1 MADAGVGSPP
11 AKSKAKGQSAAA
23 AADASSPAASDIR
36 TGTVNVPGSG
46 TLTVSQDT
54 PGVATM
60 AEENNFNMN
69 MITYGLVH
77 YNLNNR
83 LIKRSS
89 TSTGGAQFA
98 FFHHPHISEFL
109 SNIPTSGCGT
119 FSTSRYSDVV
129 ATSIVVISD
138 LDFRFSGIEFLIF
151 NCVVRQ
157 HA

>member
-1 MADAGVGSPP
+1 MMNSIDDINVTSYGIHVLLLSIFHLVVKVG
-11 AKSKAKGQSAAA
+11 GC
-23 AADASSPAASDIR
+23 
-36 TGTVNVPGSG
+36 V
-46 TLTVSQDT
+46 
-54 PGVATM
+54 

-77 YNLNNR
+77 YNLDNR
-83 LIKRSS
+83 LLKRYS
-89 TSTGGAQFA
+89 TSTGRAQFA

-109 SNIPTSGCGT
+109 SNITMSGCGT
-119 FSTSRYSDVV
+119 LSTSRYSDVV

>member
-1 MADAGVGSPP
+1 MMNSIDYINVTSYGIHVLLLSIFHLVVKVG
-11 AKSKAKGQSAAA
+11 GC
-23 AADASSPAASDIR
+23 
-36 TGTVNVPGSG
+36 V
-46 TLTVSQDT
+46 
-54 PGVATM
+54 

-69 MITYGLVH
+69 KITYGLVH
-77 YNLNNR
+77 YNLDNR

-151 NCVVRQ
+151 NCVARL

>member
-1 MADAGVGSPP
+1 MMNSIDDINVTSYGIHVLLLSNFHLVVKVG
-11 AKSKAKGQSAAA
+11 GC
-23 AADASSPAASDIR
+23 
-36 TGTVNVPGSG
+36 V
-46 TLTVSQDT
+46 
-54 PGVATM
+54 

-109 SNIPTSGCGT
+109 WNIAMSGSGT

>member
-1 MADAGVGSPP
+1 MMNSIDDINVTSYGIHVLLLSIFHLVVKVG
-11 AKSKAKGQSAAA
+11 GC
-23 AADASSPAASDIR
+23 
-36 TGTVNVPGSG
+36 V
-46 TLTVSQDT
+46 
-54 PGVATM
+54 

-77 YNLNNR
+77 YNLDNR
-83 LIKRSS
+83 LLKRSS
-89 TSTGGAQFA
+89 TSTGRAQFA

-109 SNIPTSGCGT
+109 SNIAMSGCGT

-151 NCVVRQ
+151 NCVARR

>member
-1 MADAGVGSPP
+1 MMNSIDDINVTSYGIHVLLLSIFHLVVKVG
-11 AKSKAKGQSAAA
+11 GC
-23 AADASSPAASDIR
+23 
-36 TGTVNVPGSG
+36 V
-46 TLTVSQDT
+46 
-54 PGVATM
+54 

-77 YNLNNR
+77 YTLYNR
-83 LIKRSS
+83 FLKRSS

-109 SNIPTSGCGT
+109 SNIAMSGCGT

-151 NCVVRQ
+151 DCVARR

>member
-1 MADAGVGSPP
+1 MMNSIDDINVTSYGIHVLLLSIFHLVVKVG
-11 AKSKAKGQSAAA
+11 GC
-23 AADASSPAASDIR
+23 
-36 TGTVNVPGSG
+36 V
-46 TLTVSQDT
+46 
-54 PGVATM
+54 

-109 SNIPTSGCGT
+109 SDIATSGCGT

-151 NCVVRQ
+151 NCVARR

>member
-1 MADAGVGSPP
+1 MMNSIDDINVTSYGIHVLLLSIFHLVVKVG
-11 AKSKAKGQSAAA
+11 GC
-23 AADASSPAASDIR
+23 
-36 TGTVNVPGSG
+36 V
-46 TLTVSQDT
+46 
-54 PGVATM
+54 

-77 YNLNNR
+77 YNLDNR

-89 TSTGGAQFA
+89 TSTSRAQFT

-109 SNIPTSGCGT
+109 WDITMSGCGT
-119 FSTSRYSDVV
+119 FSTSRYFDVV

-151 NCVVRQ
+151 NCVARR

>member
-1 MADAGVGSPP
+1 MMNSIDDINVTSYGIHVLLLSIFHLVVKVG
-11 AKSKAKGQSAAA
+11 GC
-23 AADASSPAASDIR
+23 
-36 TGTVNVPGSG
+36 V
-46 TLTVSQDT
+46 
-54 PGVATM
+54 

-69 MITYGLVH
+69 MIKYGLVH

>member
-1 MADAGVGSPP
+1 MMNSIDDINVTSYGIHVLLLSIFHLVVKVG
-11 AKSKAKGQSAAA
+11 GC
-23 AADASSPAASDIR
+23 
-36 TGTVNVPGSG
+36 V
-46 TLTVSQDT
+46 
-54 PGVATM
+54 

-69 MITYGLVH
+69 TITYGLVH
-77 YNLNNR
+77 YNLDNR
-83 LIKRSS
+83 LLKRSS
-89 TSTGGAQFA
+89 TSTGRAQFA

-109 SNIPTSGCGT
+109 SNITMSGCGT

-151 NCVVRQ
+151 NCVARR

>member
-1 MADAGVGSPP
+1 MMNSIDDINVTSYGIHVLLLSIFHLVVKVG
-11 AKSKAKGQSAAA
+11 GC
-23 AADASSPAASDIR
+23 
-36 TGTVNVPGSG
+36 V
-46 TLTVSQDT
+46 
-54 PGVATM
+54 

-109 SNIPTSGCGT
+109 SNITMSGCGT

-151 NCVVRQ
+151 NCVARLY
-157 HA
+157 A

>member
-1 MADAGVGSPP
+1 MMNSIDDINVTSYGIHVLLLSIFHLVVKVG
-11 AKSKAKGQSAAA
+11 GC
-23 AADASSPAASDIR
+23 
-36 TGTVNVPGSG
+36 V
-46 TLTVSQDT
+46 
-54 PGVATM
+54 
-60 AEENNFNMN
+60 AEENNFIMN

-77 YNLNNR
+77 YNLDNR
-83 LIKRSS
+83 LLKRSS
-89 TSTGGAQFA
+89 TSTGRAQFA

-109 SNIPTSGCGT
+109 SNITMSGCGT
-119 FSTSRYSDVV
+119 LSTSRYSDVV

>member
-1 MADAGVGSPP
+1 MMNSIDDINVTSYGIHVLLLSIFHLVVKVG
-11 AKSKAKGQSAAA
+11 GC
-23 AADASSPAASDIR
+23 
-36 TGTVNVPGSG
+36 V
-46 TLTVSQDT
+46 
-54 PGVATM
+54 

-83 LIKRSS
+83 LLKRSS

-109 SNIPTSGCGT
+109 SNIAMSGCGT

-151 NCVVRQ
+151 NCVARR

>member
-1 MADAGVGSPP
+1 MMNSIDDINVTSYGIHVLLLSIFHLVVKVG
-11 AKSKAKGQSAAA
+11 GC
-23 AADASSPAASDIR
+23 
-36 TGTVNVPGSG
+36 V
-46 TLTVSQDT
+46 
-54 PGVATM
+54 

-77 YNLNNR
+77 YNLDNQV
-83 LIKRSS
+83 IKRSS
-89 TSTGGAQFA
+89 TSTGRAQFA

-109 SNIPTSGCGT
+109 SNITMSGCGT

-151 NCVVRQ
+151 NCVARR

>member
-1 MADAGVGSPP
+1 MMNSIDDINVTSYGIHVLLLSIFHLAVKVG
-11 AKSKAKGQSAAA
+11 GC
-23 AADASSPAASDIR
+23 
-36 TGTVNVPGSG
+36 V
-46 TLTVSQDT
+46 
-54 PGVATM
+54 

-77 YNLNNR
+77 YNLDNR

-89 TSTGGAQFA
+89 TSTGRAQFA

-109 SNIPTSGCGT
+109 SNITMSGCGT

>member
-1 MADAGVGSPP
+1 MMNSIDDINVTSYGIHVLLLSIFHLVVKVG
-11 AKSKAKGQSAAA
+11 GC
-23 AADASSPAASDIR
+23 
-36 TGTVNVPGSG
+36 V
-46 TLTVSQDT
+46 
-54 PGVATM
+54 

-109 SNIPTSGCGT
+109 SNIAMSGCGT

>member
-1 MADAGVGSPP
+1 MMNSIDDINVTSYGIHVLLLSIFHLVVKVG
-11 AKSKAKGQSAAA
+11 GC
-23 AADASSPAASDIR
+23 
-36 TGTVNVPGSG
+36 V
-46 TLTVSQDT
+46 
-54 PGVATM
+54 

-77 YNLNNR
+77 YNLDNR
-83 LIKRSS
+83 LLKRSS

-109 SNIPTSGCGT
+109 SNITMSGCGT

-151 NCVVRQ
+151 NCVARR

>member
-1 MADAGVGSPP
+1 MMNSIDDINVTSYGIHVLLLSIFHLVVKVG
-11 AKSKAKGQSAAA
+11 GC
-23 AADASSPAASDIR
+23 
-36 TGTVNVPGSG
+36 V
-46 TLTVSQDT
+46 
-54 PGVATM
+54 

-109 SNIPTSGCGT
+109 SNITMSGCGT

-151 NCVVRQ
+151 NCVARP

>member
-1 MADAGVGSPP
+1 MMNSIDDFNVTSYGIHVLLLSIFHLVVKVG
-11 AKSKAKGQSAAA
+11 GC
-23 AADASSPAASDIR
+23 
-36 TGTVNVPGSG
+36 V
-46 TLTVSQDT
+46 
-54 PGVATM
+54 

-77 YNLNNR
+77 YNLDNR

-89 TSTGGAQFA
+89 TSTGRAQFA

-109 SNIPTSGCGT
+109 SNITMSGCGT

-151 NCVVRQ
+151 NCVARR

>member
-1 MADAGVGSPP
+1 MMNSINDINVTSYGIHVLLLSIFHLVVKVG
-11 AKSKAKGQSAAA
+11 GC
-23 AADASSPAASDIR
+23 
-36 TGTVNVPGSG
+36 V
-46 TLTVSQDT
+46 
-54 PGVATM
+54 

-77 YNLNNR
+77 YNLGNR
-83 LIKRSS
+83 FIKRSS
-89 TSTGGAQFA
+89 TSTGRAQFA

-109 SNIPTSGCGT
+109 SNITMSGCGT

-151 NCVVRQ
+151 NCVARLY
-157 HA
+157 A

>member
-1 MADAGVGSPP
+1 MMNSIDDINVTSYGIHVLLLSIFHLVVKVG
-11 AKSKAKGQSAAA
+11 GC
-23 AADASSPAASDIR
+23 
-36 TGTVNVPGSG
+36 V
-46 TLTVSQDT
+46 
-54 PGVATM
+54 

-77 YNLNNR
+77 YNLDNR

-109 SNIPTSGCGT
+109 SNITMSGCGT

-151 NCVVRQ
+151 NCVARR

>member
-1 MADAGVGSPP
+1 MMNSIDDINVTSYGIHVLLLSIFHLVVKVG
-11 AKSKAKGQSAAA
+11 GC
-23 AADASSPAASDIR
+23 
-36 TGTVNVPGSG
+36 V
-46 TLTVSQDT
+46 
-54 PGVATM
+54 

-109 SNIPTSGCGT
+109 SNIPMSGCGT

-138 LDFRFSGIEFLIF
+138 LDFSFSGIEFLIF
-151 NCVVRQ
+151 NCVARRY
-157 HA
+157 A

>member
-1 MADAGVGSPP
+1 MMNSIDDINVTSYGIHVLLLSIFHLVVKVG
-11 AKSKAKGQSAAA
+11 GC
-23 AADASSPAASDIR
+23 
-36 TGTVNVPGSG
+36 V
-46 TLTVSQDT
+46 
-54 PGVATM
+54 

-77 YNLNNR
+77 YNLDN
-83 LIKRSS
+83 LLLKRYS
-89 TSTGGAQFA
+89 TSTGRAQFA

-109 SNIPTSGCGT
+109 SNITMSGCGT

-151 NCVVRQ
+151 NCVARL

>member
-1 MADAGVGSPP
+1 MMNSIDDINVTSYGIHVLLLSIFHLVVKVG
-11 AKSKAKGQSAAA
+11 GC
-23 AADASSPAASDIR
+23 
-36 TGTVNVPGSG
+36 V
-46 TLTVSQDT
+46 
-54 PGVATM
+54 

-77 YNLNNR
+77 YNLDNR

-89 TSTGGAQFA
+89 TSTGRAQFA

-109 SNIPTSGCGT
+109 SNITMSGCGT

-151 NCVVRQ
+151 NCVARR

>member
-1 MADAGVGSPP
+1 MMNSIDDINVTSYGIHVLLLSIFHLVVKVG
-11 AKSKAKGQSAAA
+11 GC
-23 AADASSPAASDIR
+23 
-36 TGTVNVPGSG
+36 V
-46 TLTVSQDT
+46 
-54 PGVATM
+54 

-89 TSTGGAQFA
+89 TSTGRAQFA

-109 SNIPTSGCGT
+109 SNITMSGCGT

>member
-1 MADAGVGSPP
+1 MMNSIDDINVTSYGIHVLLLSIFHLVVKVG
-11 AKSKAKGQSAAA
+11 GC
-23 AADASSPAASDIR
+23 
-36 TGTVNVPGSG
+36 V
-46 TLTVSQDT
+46 
-54 PGVATM
+54 

-77 YNLNNR
+77 YNLDNR
-83 LIKRSS
+83 LLKRSS
-89 TSTGGAQFA
+89 TSTGRAQFA

-109 SNIPTSGCGT
+109 SNITMSGCGT

-151 NCVVRQ
+151 NCVARL

>member
-1 MADAGVGSPP
+1 MMNSIDDINVTSYGIHVLLLSIFHLVVKVG
-11 AKSKAKGQSAAA
+11 GC
-23 AADASSPAASDIR
+23 
-36 TGTVNVPGSG
+36 V
-46 TLTVSQDT
+46 
-54 PGVATM
+54 

-77 YNLNNR
+77 YNLYNR
-83 LIKRSS
+83 FLKRSS

-109 SNIPTSGCGT
+109 SNITMSGCGT

-151 NCVVRQ
+151 NCVARR

>member
-1 MADAGVGSPP
+1 MMNSIDDINVTSYGIHVLLLSIFHLVVKVG
-11 AKSKAKGQSAAA
+11 GC
-23 AADASSPAASDIR
+23 
-36 TGTVNVPGSG
+36 V
-46 TLTVSQDT
+46 
-54 PGVATM
+54 

-109 SNIPTSGCGT
+109 SNIAMSGCGT

-151 NCVVRQ
+151 DCVARR

>member
-1 MADAGVGSPP
+1 MMNSIDDINVTSYGIHVLLLSIFHLVVKVG
-11 AKSKAKGQSAAA
+11 GC
-23 AADASSPAASDIR
+23 
-36 TGTVNVPGSG
+36 V
-46 TLTVSQDT
+46 
-54 PGVATM
+54 

-69 MITYGLVH
+69 MINYGLVH
-77 YNLNNR
+77 YNLINR

-98 FFHHPHISEFL
+98 FFHHPHISEFV

-151 NCVVRQ
+151 NCVARR